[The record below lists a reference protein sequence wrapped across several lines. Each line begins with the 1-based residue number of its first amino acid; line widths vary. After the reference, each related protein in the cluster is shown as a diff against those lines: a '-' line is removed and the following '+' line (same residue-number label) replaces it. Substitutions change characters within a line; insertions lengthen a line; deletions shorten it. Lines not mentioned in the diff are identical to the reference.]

1 MASSLSPLLACPR
14 CDRALDAIESGYRCA
29 GCQVDFPLVGGIP
42 WLFADPGTALGEWRG
57 RLNLAVEKLDHEVA
71 RIAGTLK
78 DRGLLERTRE
88 RLERL
93 RDVTEDHGARLRKLL
108 EPLGLEAVEVSYETH
123 LALRTRLPSDQG
135 LTTYYANIH
144 RDWAWGAEE
153 NEASS
158 ALVLSALDGDSP
170 GKTLVL
176 GAGAARLAYDFDR
189 RAAPEL
195 TIAMDFNPLL
205 LLVAKSV
212 TQGDTLELYEFP
224 IAPARMEDMGVLR
237 SLEAETPARD
247 EFFLV
252 LGDALRPPFPER
264 SFQTILT
271 PWLVDIIQDDFATF
285 ARRVNRLLAP
295 GGRWINFGSLAF
307 DNTDPALRYSLEECL
322 ALLEQSGFKNAGL
335 VEETLPYMCSPASRH
350 ARRERVVTWTAV
362 KTKNAKRPPR
372 AQSLPDWLIKGNEP
386 IPLLPA
392 FQTQALTT
400 RVYAFIMS
408 LIDGQR
414 SLKDIASLMV
424 EQRLL
429 AEAEAEPTLRS
440 FLVRMYDDSQ
450 RPTGY

>member
-14 CDRALDAIESGYRCA
+14 CDKALDPIEAGYRCPA
-29 GCQVDFPLVGGIP
+29 CKVDFPLVGGIP
-42 WLFADPGTALGEWRG
+42 WLFADPATALGEWRG
-57 RLNLAVEKLDHEVA
+57 RLNFALEKMKHEVA
-71 RIAGTLK
+71 GFTEAFK
-78 DRGLLERTRE
+78 DKALLETTRG

-93 RDVTEDHGARLRKLL
+93 RTVTEDHAARLSRLL
-108 EPLGLEAVEVSYETH
+108 EPMQLEAFEATYETH
-123 LALRTRLPSDQG
+123 LALRTRLPVDQG

-144 RDWAWGAEE
+144 RDWAWGEEE

-158 ALVLSALDGDSP
+158 SLVLDALDGASP
-170 GKTLVL
+170 GKTLIH
-176 GAGAARLAYDFDR
+176 GAGAARLAYDFHM

-195 TIAMDFNPLL
+195 TVAMDFNPLL
-205 LLVAKSV
+205 LLVAASV
-212 TQGDTLELYEFP
+212 TRGDSLELYEFP
-224 IAPARMEDMGVLR
+224 IAPANLDDVAVLR
-237 SLEAETPARD
+237 ELQTPAPARD

-271 PWLVDIIQDDFATF
+271 PWLVDIIQDDFATL

-295 GGRWINFGSLAF
+295 GGHWINFGSLAF
-307 DNTDPALRYSLEECL
+307 GNSDPALRYSLEECL
-322 ALLEQSGFKNAGL
+322 ALLEQSGFKKTRL
-335 VEETLPYMCSPASRH
+335 VEETIPYMCSPASRH

-372 AQSLPDWLIKGNEP
+372 AQSLPDWLVKGNEP
-386 IPLLPA
+386 IPLLPS

-408 LIDGQR
+408 LIGGRR
-414 SLKDIASLMV
+414 SLKDIATLMV
-424 EQRLL
+424 EQQLL

-440 FLVRMYDDSQ
+440 FLIRMYDDSQ